1 MGVVVS
7 SLNLSDRITQ
17 AGRTRNP
24 AFTLSPYRHTA
35 LENPP
40 GMSAN
45 VVLIDQDIACFR
57 DAKAASPFKVSLELY
72 HSRAVAHVDPLT

>member
-7 SLNLSDRITQ
+7 SLNLSDGITQ
-17 AGRTRNP
+17 AALRGRTRNP

-57 DAKAASPFKVSLELY
+57 DAKAASPFKVSLELL
-72 HSRAVAHVDPLT
+72 SFSGCRTC

>member
-1 MGVVVS
+1 
-7 SLNLSDRITQ
+7 
-17 AGRTRNP
+17 
-24 AFTLSPYRHTA
+24 
-35 LENPP
+35 
-40 GMSAN
+40 MSAN